1 MSDEPVRVYATGNPF
16 DGQLT
21 KGHLGAEG
29 IAVMMKGEAEGPY
42 RTGPVYLWVA
52 PENEGRARE
61 IIEAIEAGAYSTSDE
76 DVLEEDVRDENGGPS
91 EQRSSAPPSG

>member
-1 MSDEPVRVYATGNPF
+1 MSDGPVRVYATGNPF

-29 IAVMMKGEAEGPY
+29 ISVMMKGEAEGPY

-61 IIEAIEAGAYSTSDE
+61 IIEAIETGEYSTSDE
-76 DVLEEDVRDENGGPS
+76 DVLGDNVRGNDDVPNDQP
-91 EQRSSAPPSG
+91 Q

>member
-1 MSDEPVRVYATGNPF
+1 MTNGPVRVYATGNTF

-21 KGHLGAEG
+21 KGHLEAEG

-52 PENEGRARE
+52 SENEERARE
-61 IIEAIEAGAYSTSDE
+61 IIEAIEAGEYSTSDE
-76 DVLEEDVRDENGGPS
+76 DVLGGNDGPN
-91 EQRSSAPPSG
+91 EQPRS

>member
-1 MSDEPVRVYATGNPF
+1 MSDGPVRVYATGNTF

-21 KGHLGAEG
+21 KGHLEAEG

-52 PENEGRARE
+52 PENEERARE

-76 DVLEEDVRDENGGPS
+76 DVLGGNDRPN
-91 EQRSSAPPSG
+91 EQPRG